1 MQTAPSLTLKNF
13 YNMNRRSITVYLIAI
28 GILLAGMLG
37 WYARAFLLGQQTA
50 SVKFD
55 GVRALADVQTQVAF
69 GPRIPGSDAHAKE
82 LEWMRR
88 ELESAGL
95 QVQIQQA
102 KSMGHP
108 IQNLIAFRTNEP
120 PQYILGAHYDTRIYA
135 DRDLDITKQTQP
147 TPGADNGAS
156 GVAVL
161 LELARTLPASTPP
174 IWLVF
179 FDAEDNGKIPGW
191 DWTLG
196 SKAFVAAMTVK
207 PQAMLLV
214 DMIGGEHPTFFMDGN
229 SDLNLR
235 TSIWDMAAKLG
246 YRDSFIPSVKYD
258 ILDDHIPFIQADIPS
273 VNIIDIDYKYWLTTE
288 DSPDKISSK
297 SLQMVGEVLETWI
310 TQQNRQLK

>member
-1 MQTAPSLTLKNF
+1 
-13 YNMNRRSITVYLIAI
+13 MNKRSVTIYLIAI
-28 GILLAGMLG
+28 GILLALMLA
-37 WYARAFLLGQQTA
+37 WYVRAFLLGQQTA
-50 SVKFD
+50 SAKLD

-82 LEWMRR
+82 LEWMRSD
-88 ELESAGL
+88 LESTGW

-102 KSMGHP
+102 ESMGHP
-108 IQNLIAFRTNEP
+108 IQNLIAFRTTDP
-120 PQYILGAHYDTRIYA
+120 PQYILGAHYDSRIYA
-135 DRDLDITKQTQP
+135 DRDPDIAKQTQP

-161 LELARTLPASTPP
+161 LELARTLPANAPTV
-174 IWLVF
+174 WLVF

-196 SKAFVAAMTVK
+196 SKAFVATMTVK

-214 DMIGGEHPTFFMDGN
+214 DMIGGENPTFYMDGN

-235 TSIWDMAAKLG
+235 TSIWDTAAKLG
-246 YRDSFIPSVKYD
+246 YRDFFIPSVKYD
-258 ILDDHIPFIQADIPS
+258 ILDDHTPFLQAGIPS
-273 VNIIDIDYKYWLTTE
+273 VDIIDIDYKYWLTTE
-288 DSPDKISSK
+288 DTPDKISSK
-297 SLQMVGEVLETWI
+297 SLQMVGDVLEAWI